1 MSTRS
6 PRPRS
11 SSASVRTTPSSPTTP
26 AAARRRSEA
35 SQAFAKVLKQG
46 DFVNCITAVASL
58 DSKEFADPLNADFE
72 RSPNRHCAFVFGPH
86 RCMGSNL
93 ARLEIRIA
101 LEEWLNRIPDF
112 SIADD
117 ADIDVNLGAVVSLA
131 KLPLVW

>member
-1 MSTRS
+1 MHGVCILSCVWRACTARVHGACTRRYYDS
-6 PRPRS
+6 F
-11 SSASVRTTPSSPTTP
+11 VRW
-26 AAARRRSEA
+26 
-35 SQAFAKVLKQG
+35 QFLQLKQG

>member
-1 MSTRS
+1 
-6 PRPRS
+6 
-11 SSASVRTTPSSPTTP
+11 
-26 AAARRRSEA
+26 
-35 SQAFAKVLKQG
+35 
-46 DFVNCITAVASL
+46 
-58 DSKEFADPLNADFE
+58 
-72 RSPNRHCAFVFGPH
+72 
-86 RCMGSNL
+86 MGSNL